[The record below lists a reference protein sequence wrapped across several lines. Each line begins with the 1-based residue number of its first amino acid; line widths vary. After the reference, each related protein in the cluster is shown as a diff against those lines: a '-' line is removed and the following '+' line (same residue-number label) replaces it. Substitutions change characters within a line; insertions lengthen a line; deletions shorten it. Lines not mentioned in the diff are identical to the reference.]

1 MTLICYPSTFMTSL
15 NKESNASTINRDDEM
30 EVARDKGYSR
40 EERDPRIRGS
50 SSTYVPYR
58 ESQR

>member
-1 MTLICYPSTFMTSL
+1 MNSL
-15 NKESNASTINRDDEM
+15 NNESNASTIYRGDEM

-50 SSTYVPYR
+50 TSTYVPYR

>member
-1 MTLICYPSTFMTSL
+1 MNSL
-15 NKESNASTINRDDEM
+15 NNESNASTFYRGDEM
-30 EVARDKGYSR
+30 EVAKEDWYRDKGYSR
-40 EERDPRIRGS
+40 EERDPRNHGS